1 MIKMRK
7 NLRIQ
12 EISYKK
18 DYKNFLTGIKV
29 KNKIKIL
36 EVILMMMINWEQK

>member
-18 DYKNFLTGIKV
+18 DYKNFLTEIKV
-29 KNKIKIL
+29 KNKIKVL
-36 EVILMMMINWEQK
+36 EVILMMMIN